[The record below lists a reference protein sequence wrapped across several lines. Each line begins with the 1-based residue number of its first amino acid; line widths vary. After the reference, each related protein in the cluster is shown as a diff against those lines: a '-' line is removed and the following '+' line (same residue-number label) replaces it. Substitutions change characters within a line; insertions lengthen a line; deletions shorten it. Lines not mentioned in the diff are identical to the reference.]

1 MYNVN
6 KQNEL
11 MKKALEFYANPDTYV
26 QMIYEEN
33 EGLGSMILDDE
44 GSIAIKTLK
53 EVEDID

>member
-11 MKKALEFYANPDTYV
+11 MKGALEFYANPDTYA